1 MGLEKAKLQEI
12 TSAAAAQP
20 VGTAVD
26 VQFNPTS
33 LKLVLTNTMEG
44 GQAKGRQKRQYIGS
58 SSTKLSM
65 QLIFDTADEGT
76 ESKPRS
82 VRELTSGVARFLLP
96 KKEGTK
102 DVPAKVRFQWGTF
115 LFEGII
121 DSLSEEVDLFAED
134 GTPLRAK
141 IDVTITEQKAS
152 YQFLEA
158 GPGASKGGQ
167 AKRPGEPPGA
177 GPGSSGSGGT
187 DRTGEAL
194 GGEAAVDFAARFGLD
209 PGAWRSFADQLDD
222 PLSLSAGLSVDF
234 DLSAGLSLGLGATA
248 GFSAGIEFGAGI
260 EIGGGLDISLS
271 AGADFSA
278 GFALSAAGGVGAAVE
293 TVKIAR
299 ATRAAAATRAAFQ
312 APAAPSRPSA
322 PAASRDSASK
332 KPVRPRQE
340 RPPLAAA
347 PGRPA
352 SAALSATAAP
362 RGEATS
368 AASAPRPPVADP
380 RSTSFGFGVPLRTQ
394 VATAAQDYSLSLAGG
409 GPLQSRTGG
418 AAVPTT
424 TDPTIPS
431 WVALPER
438 EAGRS
443 AADRTSRNRTPAP
456 CGCSGGCNH
465 GKKSRGRR

>member
-12 TSAAAAQP
+12 TSAAAAQT

-121 DSLSEEVDLFAED
+121 DSLTEEVDLFAED

-141 IDVTITEQKAS
+141 IDITITEQKAA

-177 GPGSSGSGGT
+177 GPGTSGSGGT

-194 GGEAAVDFAARFGLD
+194 GGEAAVDFAARLGLD

-222 PLSLSAGLSVDF
+222 PLSLSAGLSIDF

-260 EIGGGLDISLS
+260 EIGGGLDVSLS

-299 ATRAAAATRAAFQ
+299 ATKAVTATRAAFQ
-312 APAAPSRPSA
+312 APAAPKPSRPAAAA
-322 PAASRDSASK
+322 PARETGSQR
-332 KPVRPRQE
+332 PVRPHQE
-340 RPPLAAA
+340 RPPLATA
-347 PGRPA
+347 PSTR
-352 SAALSATAAP
+352 SEAAP
-362 RGEATS
+362 RGES
-368 AASAPRPPVADP
+368 AVAPRPPVADP

-394 VATAAQDYSLSLAGG
+394 VSTAAQDYSLSLAGAA
-409 GPLQSRTGG
+409 PLQSRTGG

-424 TDPTIPS
+424 SDPTVPS

-443 AADRTSRNRTPAP
+443 AADRTSGNRRPSP

-465 GKKSRGRR
+465 GKKDRR